1 MEKGIGVGFEGVGV
15 GVGAEDGARLRSLL
29 GLVISEML
37 SMEVAR
43 GREVGSSSA
52 PSGVEDSL
60 LLTSRSRAKRRGEA
74 LRACCAASGVR

>member
-1 MEKGIGVGFEGVGV
+1 VEKGIGVGFEGVGV

-29 GLVISEML
+29 GLVMSEMFSL
-37 SMEVAR
+37 ETAR
-43 GREVGSSSA
+43 GRVAGSSSA
-52 PSGVEDSL
+52 SSGVEGSL